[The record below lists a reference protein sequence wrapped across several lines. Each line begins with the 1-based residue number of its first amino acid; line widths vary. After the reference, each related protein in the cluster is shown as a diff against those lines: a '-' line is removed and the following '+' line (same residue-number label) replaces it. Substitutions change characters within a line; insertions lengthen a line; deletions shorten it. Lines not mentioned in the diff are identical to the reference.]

1 MVWFMVIIKHPS
13 VSRKYRARR
22 KRRAISPIKPSK
34 RFSLIAF
41 ICKAIAISLFI
52 CIVPLLIVILP
63 LTLIVLAVVTV
74 ADKINQIGWY
84 FEDD

>member
-13 VSRKYRARR
+13 VSRKYRTKR
-22 KRRAISPIKPSK
+22 KRRAISLVKPIK
-34 RFSLIAF
+34 RFSVVAY

-63 LTLIVLAVVTV
+63 LALIVIAVVTV
-74 ADKINQIGWY
+74 ADKLNQIGWC

>member
-1 MVWFMVIIKHPS
+1 MVIIKHPS
-13 VSRKYRARR
+13 VSRKYRTKR
-22 KRRAISPIKPSK
+22 KRRPISPIKAKK
-34 RFSLIAF
+34 RFSLVAF

-74 ADKINQIGWY
+74 ADKVNQIGWC